1 MSLLVQLIAWRDSW
15 APALSSWCIWHVGT
29 TQDLE
34 NTIYSPPVKYGI
46 QRNYRFLTCS
56 LTNRRL
62 WLFGLIARSSH
73 RKDHRRALA
82 AAIQVPP
89 DWKRPKGRP
98 SHTWLRAIEADLGL
112 LNIDLATAWRK
123 ATIRDDWKK
132 KKKQKK
138 KDSSAAWS
146 LWWVGRSSLMTHS
159 RGFLGDFRGQTQLRV
174 ENGLKWSY
182 VVLELEC

>member
-1 MSLLVQLIAWRDSW
+1 MGTCTLVLM
-15 APALSSWCIWHVGT
+15 H
-29 TQDLE
+29 
-34 NTIYSPPVKYGI
+34 
-46 QRNYRFLTCS
+46 LTCGHYARS
-56 LTNRRL
+56 WEYHILATCQMRNSEELPLSHLFTNRRL

-73 RKDHRRALA
+73 RKHHRRALA

-89 DWKRPKGRP
+89 DWKRSKGRP

-123 ATIRDDWKK
+123 ATIRDDWK